1 MTRVTIALLAVTG
14 LLVLGVAPASAHSNH
29 VTAGAQV
36 SADDTVTIERLF
48 ILEEGYLVLHADDDG
63 EPGRAIGHRA
73 LESGL
78 QTDVPIEMDTEYW
91 ERQNGTT
98 TIWAVLHRDANG
110 NGAFDPGTDN
120 QLSLLGR
127 VAGTRLAVGKSAAGN
142 TSVTAAGFSAQTIDG
157 PSVTVRRVA
166 LAQPGS
172 VVVSADDDG
181 SPGAIAGQRAL
192 DAGVHENV
200 TVELDPAF
208 YRNSGEQFRLWAT
221 AHTNDGGGSAEVSA
235 GPPVVV
241 NGTPVGTVFPVQKSG
256 DGDSGSLI
264 NTATATTARQTTAGP
279 TTNVGTTGTAPPIA
293 STGATSVEAATEK
306 AGTAPSE
313 PGARDD
319 EASSTAT
326 EAGRTEP
333 TSAERTIGTSDTNGA
348 GFDVTMVTIALVIA
362 TIVFGARSRQG

>member
-1 MTRVTIALLAVTG
+1 MMRVTIALLAVTG
-14 LLVLGVAPASAHSNH
+14 LLVVGVAPASAHSNH
-29 VTAGAQV
+29 VTADAQV
-36 SADDTVTIERLF
+36 SADGTVTIERLF
-48 ILEEGYLVLHADDDG
+48 LLEEGYLVIHADDGG
-63 EPGRAIGHRA
+63 EPGRAIGHRG

-78 QTDVPIEMDTEYW
+78 QTDVPIEIDTEYW

-110 NGAFDPGTDN
+110 NEAFDPGTDN

-127 VAGTRLAVGKSAAGN
+127 VAGTRFAVGKSAAGN
-142 TSVTAAGFSAQTIDG
+142 TSLTAAGFSAQTIDG

-181 SPGAIAGQRAL
+181 SPGAVAGQRAL

-221 AHTNDGGGSAEVSA
+221 AHTNDGGDSAEA
-235 GPPVVV
+235 DPGPPVVV
-241 NGTPVGTVFPVQKSG
+241 DGTPVGTVFPVRKSG
-256 DGDSGSLI
+256 DGDSGSLV
-264 NTATATTARQTTAGP
+264 NTATGTAVKETTAGAGGPSAGTGVVTP
-279 TTNVGTTGTAPPIA
+279 TTV
-293 STGATSVEAATEK
+293 ATEATEK
-306 AGTAPSE
+306 ADTAPSE
-313 PGARDD
+313 SQARGDG
-319 EASSTAT
+319 ASSTAT

-333 TSAERTIGTSDTNGA
+333 ADAERTVGTSDANGS
-348 GFDVTMVTIALVIA
+348 GLGVTMVTIALVIA
-362 TIVFGARSRQG
+362 TLVFGARSRQG